1 MELLHTNFKL
11 KFLLYSFLLWP
22 TLSFSQGEDL
32 FNSLRQETTKDE
44 SLLPN
49 RMIFTQRALWGNNGL
64 LRKAGIFPLNVEKRE
79 KELKLRRSMLKIHQI
94 IGYLTLAGMVTQG
107 FLGGKLYNN
116 LESGVYDTDL
126 YNIHRTVGNLTSIS
140 YFTGAGLSL
149 FSPPPL
155 INKKSKGLSSI
166 KAHKYLASVH
176 FSAMLAT
183 NIFKNRNRKFHK
195 ISAYTAVGSFAAAVL
210 VFNFK

>member
-1 MELLHTNFKL
+1 MELFNTNSRL
-11 KFLLYSFLLWP
+11 KFLLISLLLWSK
-22 TLSFSQGEDL
+22 LSFSQGEDL
-32 FNSLRQETTKDE
+32 FNSLRQETVKDE
-44 SLLPN
+44 SLIPK
-49 RMIFTQRALWGNNGL
+49 RMIFTQRALWGNKGL
-64 LRKAGIFPLNVEKRE
+64 LRKFGIFPLNVEQRE

-116 LESGVYDTDL
+116 WERGL
-126 YNIHRTVGNLTSIS
+126 YNTHKTVGNLTSIS

-149 FSPPPL
+149 FAPPPL

-176 FSAMLAT
+176 LSAMLAT
-183 NIFKNRNRKFHK
+183 NIFKKRNQQIHK

-210 VFNFK
+210 VFKFN

>member
-1 MELLHTNFKL
+1 MW
-11 KFLLYSFLLWP
+11 S

-64 LRKAGIFPLNVEKRE
+64 LRKAGIFPLNVELRE
-79 KELKLRRSMLKIHQI
+79 KELKLRRSMLKIHQV

-116 LESGVYDTDL
+116 WERGL
-126 YNIHRTVGNLTSIS
+126 YNTHKTVGNLTSIS

-149 FSPPPL
+149 FAPPPL
-155 INKKSKGLSSI
+155 INKKTKGLSSI

-183 NIFKNRNRKFHK
+183 NIFKNRNQQIHK

>member
-1 MELLHTNFKL
+1 MELLHTSFKV
-11 KFLLYSFLLWP
+11 KFLFYIFLLWSI
-22 TLSFSQGEDL
+22 LSFSQGEDL
-32 FNSLRQETTKDE
+32 FNSLRQETAKDE

-49 RMIFTQRALWGNNGL
+49 RMIFSQRALWGNNGL
-64 LRKAGIFPLNVEKRE
+64 LRKVGVFPLNVEQRE
-79 KELKLRRSMLKIHQI
+79 KELKLRRSMLKIHQV
-94 IGYLTLAGMVTQG
+94 IGYLTLVGMVTQG

-116 LESGVYDTDL
+116 WERGL
-126 YNIHRTVGNLTSIS
+126 YNTHKTVGNLTSIS

-149 FSPPPL
+149 FAPPPL

-183 NIFKNRNRKFHK
+183 NIFKNRNQQIHK

>member
-1 MELLHTNFKL
+1 MELLHINLKL
-11 KFLLYSFLLWP
+11 KFLLGSLLLFS
-22 TLSFSQGEDL
+22 TGSFSQGEDL
-32 FNSLRQETTKDE
+32 FNSLRQETVRDQ

-64 LRKAGIFPLNVEKRE
+64 LRKAGLFPLNIEQRE

-116 LESGVYDTDL
+116 WERGL
-126 YNIHRTVGNLTSIS
+126 YNTHKTVGNLTSIS

-149 FSPPPL
+149 FAPPPL

-183 NIFKNRNRKFHK
+183 NVFKRRNKQIHK

>member
-1 MELLHTNFKL
+1 MELFNTNSRA
-11 KFLLYSFLLWP
+11 KFLLISLLLWSKV
-22 TLSFSQGEDL
+22 SFSQGEDL
-32 FNSLRQETTKDE
+32 FNSLRQETVKDE
-44 SLLPN
+44 SLIPK
-49 RMIFTQRALWGNNGL
+49 RMIFTQRVLWGNKGL
-64 LRKAGIFPLNVEKRE
+64 LRKFGIFPLNVEQRE

-116 LESGVYDTDL
+116 WERGL
-126 YNIHRTVGNLTSIS
+126 YNTHKTVGNLTSIS

-149 FSPPPL
+149 FAPPPL

-176 FSAMLAT
+176 LSAMLAT
-183 NIFKNRNRKFHK
+183 NIFKKRNQQIHK

-210 VFNFK
+210 VFKFN

>member
-1 MELLHTNFKL
+1 MELFNTNSRA
-11 KFLLYSFLLWP
+11 KFLLISLLLWSK
-22 TLSFSQGEDL
+22 LSFSQGEDL
-32 FNSLRQETTKDE
+32 FNSLRQETVKDE
-44 SLLPN
+44 SLIPK
-49 RMIFTQRALWGNNGL
+49 RMIFTQRVLWGNKGL
-64 LRKAGIFPLNVEKRE
+64 LRKFGIFQLNVEQRE

-116 LESGVYDTDL
+116 WERGL
-126 YNIHRTVGNLTSIS
+126 YNTHKTVGNLTSIS

-149 FSPPPL
+149 FAPPPL

-176 FSAMLAT
+176 FSSMLAT
-183 NIFKNRNRKFHK
+183 NIFKKRNQQIHK
-195 ISAYTAVGSFAAAVL
+195 ISAYTAVGSFAAAIL
-210 VFNFK
+210 VFKFN

>member
-49 RMIFTQRALWGNNGL
+49 RMIFTQRALWGNKGL
-64 LRKAGIFPLNVEKRE
+64 LRKAGIFPLNVELRE

-116 LESGVYDTDL
+116 WERGL
-126 YNIHRTVGNLTSIS
+126 YNTHKTVGNLTSIS

-149 FSPPPL
+149 FAPPPL
-155 INKKSKGLSSI
+155 INKKTKGLSSI

-183 NIFKNRNRKFHK
+183 NIFKNRNQQIHK

>member
-1 MELLHTNFKL
+1 MELFNTNSRV
-11 KFLLYSFLLWP
+11 KFLLISLLLWSK
-22 TLSFSQGEDL
+22 LSFSQGEDL
-32 FNSLRQETTKDE
+32 FNSLRQETVKDE
-44 SLLPN
+44 SLIPK
-49 RMIFTQRALWGNNGL
+49 RMIFTQRVLWGNKGL
-64 LRKAGIFPLNVEKRE
+64 LRKFGIFQLNVEQRE

-116 LESGVYDTDL
+116 WERGL
-126 YNIHRTVGNLTSIS
+126 YNIHKTVGNLTSIS

-149 FSPPPL
+149 FAPPPL

-183 NIFKNRNRKFHK
+183 NIFKNRNRKIHK
-195 ISAYTAVGSFAAAVL
+195 MSAYTAVGSFAAAIL
-210 VFNFK
+210 VFKFN

>member
-1 MELLHTNFKL
+1 MELFNTNSRA
-11 KFLLYSFLLWP
+11 KFLLISLLLWSKV
-22 TLSFSQGEDL
+22 SFSQGEDL
-32 FNSLRQETTKDE
+32 FNSLRQETVKDE
-44 SLLPN
+44 SLIPK
-49 RMIFTQRALWGNNGL
+49 RMIFTQRALWGNKGL
-64 LRKAGIFPLNVEKRE
+64 LRKFGIFPLNIEQRE

-116 LESGVYDTDL
+116 WERGL
-126 YNIHRTVGNLTSIS
+126 YNTHKTVGNLTSIS

-149 FSPPPL
+149 FAPPPL

-183 NIFKNRNRKFHK
+183 NIFKKRNQQIHK

-210 VFNFK
+210 VFKFN

>member
-1 MELLHTNFKL
+1 MGLLHTNFRV
-11 KFLLYSFLLWP
+11 KFLFCIFLLWS
-22 TLSFSQGEDL
+22 TFSFSQGEDL
-32 FNSLRQETTKDE
+32 FSSIRQETAKDE

-64 LRKAGIFPLNVEKRE
+64 LRKAGIFPLNVELRE
-79 KELKLRRSMLKIHQI
+79 KELKLRRSMLKIHQV

-116 LESGVYDTDL
+116 WERGL
-126 YNIHRTVGNLTSIS
+126 YNTHKTVGNLTSIS

-155 INKKSKGLSSI
+155 INKKSKGFSSI

-183 NIFKNRNRKFHK
+183 NIFKNRNKQIHK

>member
-1 MELLHTNFKL
+1 MELLHTNSKL
-11 KFLLYSFLLWP
+11 KFLLCIFLLWS
-22 TLSFSQGEDL
+22 TLSLSQGEDL

-64 LRKAGIFPLNVEKRE
+64 LRKVGIFPLNVEQRE
-79 KELKLRRSMLKIHQI
+79 KELKLRRSMLKIHQV

-116 LESGVYDTDL
+116 WERGL
-126 YNIHRTVGNLTSIS
+126 YNTHKTVGNLTSIS

-149 FSPPPL
+149 FAPPPL
-155 INKKSKGLSSI
+155 INKKSKGFSSI

-183 NIFKNRNRKFHK
+183 NIFKNRNKQIHK

>member
-32 FNSLRQETTKDE
+32 FSSIRKETAKDE

-64 LRKAGIFPLNVEKRE
+64 LRKAGIFPLNVEQRE
-79 KELKLRRSMLKIHQI
+79 KELKLRRSMLKIHQV

-116 LESGVYDTDL
+116 WERGL
-126 YNIHRTVGNLTSIS
+126 YNTHKTVGNLTSIS

-149 FSPPPL
+149 FAPPPL
-155 INKKSKGLSSI
+155 INKKTKGLSSI

-176 FSAMLAT
+176 FSAMLST
-183 NIFKNRNRKFHK
+183 NIFKNKNQQIHK

>member
-1 MELLHTNFKL
+1 MGLLHTNFMV
-11 KFLLYSFLLWP
+11 KFLFCIFLLWS

-32 FNSLRQETTKDE
+32 FSSIRQETAKDE

-64 LRKAGIFPLNVEKRE
+64 LRKAGIFPLNVEQRE
-79 KELKLRRSMLKIHQI
+79 KELKLRRSMLKIHQV

-116 LESGVYDTDL
+116 WERGL
-126 YNIHRTVGNLTSIS
+126 YNTHKTVGNLTSIS

-155 INKKSKGLSSI
+155 INKKSKGFSSI

-183 NIFKNRNRKFHK
+183 NIFKNRNQQIHK

>member
-1 MELLHTNFKL
+1 MELFNTNSRV
-11 KFLLYSFLLWP
+11 KFLLIGVLLLSK
-22 TLSFSQGEDL
+22 LSFSQGEDL
-32 FNSLRQETTKDE
+32 FNSLRQETVKDE
-44 SLLPN
+44 SLIPN
-49 RMIFTQRALWGNNGL
+49 RMIFTQRAIWGNKGL
-64 LRKAGIFPLNVEKRE
+64 LRKFGIFPLNVEQRE

-94 IGYLTLAGMVTQG
+94 IGYLTLAGMITQG

-116 LESGVYDTDL
+116 WERGL
-126 YNIHRTVGNLTSIS
+126 YNTHKTVGNITSIS

-149 FSPPPL
+149 FAPPPL

-183 NIFKNRNRKFHK
+183 NIFKKRNQQIHK

-210 VFNFK
+210 VFKFN

>member
-1 MELLHTNFKL
+1 MELFNTNSRL
-11 KFLLYSFLLWP
+11 KFLLISLLLWSK
-22 TLSFSQGEDL
+22 LSFSQGEDL
-32 FNSLRQETTKDE
+32 FNSLRQETVKDE
-44 SLLPN
+44 SLIPK
-49 RMIFTQRALWGNNGL
+49 RMIFTQRALWGNKGL
-64 LRKAGIFPLNVEKRE
+64 LRKFGIFPLNVEQRE

-116 LESGVYDTDL
+116 WERGL
-126 YNIHRTVGNLTSIS
+126 YNTHKTVGNLTSIS

-149 FSPPPL
+149 FAPPPL

-176 FSAMLAT
+176 LSAMLAT
-183 NIFKNRNRKFHK
+183 NIFKKRNQQIHK
-195 ISAYTAVGSFAAAVL
+195 ISAYTAVGSFAAAIL
-210 VFNFK
+210 VFKFN

>member
-1 MELLHTNFKL
+1 MELFNTNSRA
-11 KFLLYSFLLWP
+11 KFLLISLLLWSK
-22 TLSFSQGEDL
+22 LSFSQGEDL
-32 FNSLRQETTKDE
+32 FNSLRQETVKDE
-44 SLLPN
+44 SLIPK
-49 RMIFTQRALWGNNGL
+49 RMIFTQRVLWGNKGL
-64 LRKAGIFPLNVEKRE
+64 LRKFGIFQLNVEQRE

-116 LESGVYDTDL
+116 WERGL
-126 YNIHRTVGNLTSIS
+126 YNTHKTVGNLTSIS

-149 FSPPPL
+149 FAPPPL
-155 INKKSKGLSSI
+155 INKKSNGLSSI

-176 FSAMLAT
+176 LSAMLAT
-183 NIFKNRNRKFHK
+183 NIFKKRNQQIHK

-210 VFNFK
+210 VFKFN

>member
-1 MELLHTNFKL
+1 MELFNTNSRA
-11 KFLLYSFLLWP
+11 KFLLISLLLWSK
-22 TLSFSQGEDL
+22 LSFSQGEDL
-32 FNSLRQETTKDE
+32 FNSLRQETVKDE
-44 SLLPN
+44 SLIPN
-49 RMIFTQRALWGNNGL
+49 RMIFTQRVLWGNKGL
-64 LRKAGIFPLNVEKRE
+64 LRKFGIFQLNVEQRE

-116 LESGVYDTDL
+116 WERGL
-126 YNIHRTVGNLTSIS
+126 YNTHKTVGNLTSIS

-149 FSPPPL
+149 FAPPPL

-176 FSAMLAT
+176 LSAMLAT
-183 NIFKNRNRKFHK
+183 NIFKKRNQQIHK

-210 VFNFK
+210 VFKFN

>member
-1 MELLHTNFKL
+1 MELLHTNSKL
-11 KFLLYSFLLWP
+11 KFLLCIFLLWS
-22 TLSFSQGEDL
+22 TLSLSQGEDL

-64 LRKAGIFPLNVEKRE
+64 LRKVGIFPLNVEQRE
-79 KELKLRRSMLKIHQI
+79 KELKLRRSMLKIHQV

-116 LESGVYDTDL
+116 WERGL
-126 YNIHRTVGNLTSIS
+126 YNTHKTVGNLTSIS

-155 INKKSKGLSSI
+155 INKKSKGFSSI

-183 NIFKNRNRKFHK
+183 NIFKNRNKQIHK

>member
-1 MELLHTNFKL
+1 MELLRTNFSE
-11 KFLLYSFLLWP
+11 KFLLCSFLLWS

-32 FNSLRQETTKDE
+32 FNSLRQETVKDE
-44 SLLPN
+44 SLIPK
-49 RMIFTQRALWGNNGL
+49 RMIFTQRVLWGNKGL
-64 LRKAGIFPLNVEKRE
+64 LRKFGIFPLNVEQRE

-116 LESGVYDTDL
+116 WERGL
-126 YNIHRTVGNLTSIS
+126 YNTHKTVGNLTSIS

-149 FSPPPL
+149 FAPPPL

-176 FSAMLAT
+176 LSAMLAT
-183 NIFKNRNRKFHK
+183 NIFKKRNQQIHK

-210 VFNFK
+210 VFKFN

>member
-11 KFLLYSFLLWP
+11 KFLFYIFLLWP

-64 LRKAGIFPLNVEKRE
+64 LRKAGIFPLNVEQRE

-116 LESGVYDTDL
+116 WERGL
-126 YNIHRTVGNLTSIS
+126 YNTHKTVGNLTSIS

-149 FSPPPL
+149 FAPPPL

-183 NIFKNRNRKFHK
+183 NIFKNRNQQIHK

>member
-64 LRKAGIFPLNVEKRE
+64 LRKAGIFPLNVELRE

-116 LESGVYDTDL
+116 WERGL
-126 YNIHRTVGNLTSIS
+126 YNTHKTVGNLTSIS

-149 FSPPPL
+149 FAPPPL
-155 INKKSKGLSSI
+155 INKKSKGFSSI

-183 NIFKNRNRKFHK
+183 NIFKNRNKQIHK

>member
-64 LRKAGIFPLNVEKRE
+64 LRKVGIFPLNVEQRE
-79 KELKLRRSMLKIHQI
+79 KELKLRRSMLKIHQV

-116 LESGVYDTDL
+116 WERGL
-126 YNIHRTVGNLTSIS
+126 YNTHKTVGNLTSIS

-149 FSPPPL
+149 FAPPPL
-155 INKKSKGLSSI
+155 INKKSKGFSSI

-176 FSAMLAT
+176 FSAMLST
-183 NIFKNRNRKFHK
+183 NIFKNRNKQIHK